1 MNFSQIIATDLKTYK
16 SLRVVW
22 YAVFALILIANP
34 KVSLR
39 FMSTVSST
47 DKDWTV
53 ISLLKTSAD
62 FLKQK
67 GFSDARLTAE
77 LLLAHV
83 LELQR
88 VDLYVNFDRPVSPK
102 ELAQF
107 RELFRRRLSGEP
119 VQYILGQEEF
129 FGLKFEVNPSVLIPR
144 PETELLV
151 EQIIDDF
158 SGEAGSILDIGTGS
172 GVIAITLAKL
182 LPQAQL
188 TAVDICSKALEVAQR
203 NAARHGVEARIRFLC
218 LDALQPDF
226 ASHFTQLFD
235 VVVSNPP
242 YIPLSEKES
251 VPPDVRN
258 FEPHIALFTDTGF
271 EFYAKIARDAHQ
283 LLRSGGKLY
292 FELHADA
299 QARVRALLEEK
310 GFQHLMFKKDYQGFV
325 RLARAERP
333 LSE

>member
-1 MNFSQIIATDLKTYK
+1 
-16 SLRVVW
+16 
-22 YAVFALILIANP
+22 
-34 KVSLR
+34 
-39 FMSTVSST
+39 MSTASST
-47 DKDWTV
+47 EKDWTV

-158 SGEAGSILDIGTGS
+158 SGEAGAILDIGTGS
-172 GVIAITLAKL
+172 GAIAITLAKL

-188 TAVDICSKALEVAQR
+188 TAVDICHKALEVAER
-203 NAARHGVEARIRFLC
+203 NAMRHGVEARICFLC

-226 ASHFTQLFD
+226 VSHFTQPFD

-271 EFYAKIARDAHQ
+271 EFYEKIARDARQ

-292 FELHADA
+292 LELHADA
-299 QARVRALLEEK
+299 QPKVQALLEEH

-325 RLARAERP
+325 RLVRAELP
-333 LSE
+333 VSA

>member
-1 MNFSQIIATDLKTYK
+1 
-16 SLRVVW
+16 
-22 YAVFALILIANP
+22 
-34 KVSLR
+34 
-39 FMSTVSST
+39 MSTVSST